1 MTEVEKYFK
10 EKIEKENLNALNE
23 IGNYIKTL
31 NQKVSELQ
39 EKINTWNLDVE
50 IQKRD
55 AEIAKLKDKLSRGFI
70 LSKEQE
76 RDIERWLVE
85 QGDPNCIQYVFTFD
99 NVIGWTGEVEDINT
113 KQKFLF
119 TQEEI

>member
-10 EKIEKENLNALNE
+10 EKIEKENLNALDE

-39 EKINTWNLDVE
+39 EKIDTWNLDVE

-55 AEIAKLKDKLSRGFI
+55 AEIAELKDELSRGFT

-76 RDIERWLVE
+76 RNIEHWLAE
-85 QGDPNCIQYVFTFD
+85 QGNPNCIQYVFTFD
-99 NVIGWTGEVEDINT
+99 SVIGWTGEVEDINT

>member
-10 EKIEKENLNALNE
+10 EKIEKKNLNALDE
-23 IGNYIKTL
+23 IGDYIKTL

-39 EKINTWNLDVE
+39 EQIDTWNLNVE

-55 AEIAKLKDKLSRGFI
+55 AEIVKLKDELSRGFT

-76 RDIERWLVE
+76 RNIERWLAE
-85 QGDPNCIQYVFTFD
+85 QGSPNCIQYVFTFD
-99 NVIGWTGEVEDINT
+99 NVIGWTGEVENIDT

>member
-10 EKIEKENLNALNE
+10 EKTEKKNLNALDE

-31 NQKVSELQ
+31 NQKVLELQ
-39 EKINTWNLDVE
+39 EKIDTWNLDVE

-55 AEIAKLKDKLSRGFI
+55 AEIAKLTDELSRGFT

-76 RDIERWLVE
+76 RNIERWLVE
-85 QGDPNCIQYVFTFD
+85 QGNPNCIQYVLTFD
-99 NVIGWTGEVEDINT
+99 NIMGWTGEVENINT